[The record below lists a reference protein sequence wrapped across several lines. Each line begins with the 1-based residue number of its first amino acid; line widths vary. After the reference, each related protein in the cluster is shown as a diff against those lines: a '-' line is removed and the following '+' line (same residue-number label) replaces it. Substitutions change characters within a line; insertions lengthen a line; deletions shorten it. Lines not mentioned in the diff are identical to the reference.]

1 MAAVW
6 RRRHTNLQLDI
17 TEDDGY
23 IKGFV
28 MKQYINGRV
37 PMGLEEIDITPK
49 GITYL
54 SENSNMQKV
63 LKWIK
68 TAKDITPSV

>member
-1 MAAVW
+1 
-6 RRRHTNLQLDI
+6 
-17 TEDDGY
+17 
-23 IKGFV
+23 